1 MIICDFGCNQQAHY
15 KLKNGKNCCCNS
27 FNKCSCIKKK
37 NSESR
42 KGKPHPSNNPIIKS
56 WKGRKYEEIFG
67 SKQALAMKQKISNAM
82 KKFHPTGKAS
92 NEEREQE
99 RKRKIS
105 EKGKNYFGGYR
116 KGSGRG
122 KKGWYKGFFCDSS
135 WELAFLIYHLD
146 NDIEIQRCKEIRFYE
161 WEGKKTKYYPDFIID
176 ETIYEIKGYNTEQ
189 SKEKQRLNPDIKFLF
204 EKDMKLYF
212 DYVISKYGIN
222 FIKLY
227 ESMEEC
233 SRGL

>member
-1 MIICDFGCNQQAHY
+1 MSWPKGLSHPFKGKTYDQIFGKEKSLTIRQKQ
-15 KLKNGKNCCCNS
+15 
-27 FNKCSCIKKK
+27 
-37 NSESR
+37 SES
-42 KGKPHPSNNPIIKS
+42 GKQSS
-56 WKGRKYEEIFG
+56 
-67 SKQALAMKQKISNAM
+67 S
-82 KKFHPTGKAS
+82 TGKGLTP
-92 NEEREQE
+92 EREQE
-99 RKRKIS
+99 RKKKIS

-146 NDIEIQRCKEIRFYE
+146 NDIKIQRCKEIRYYE

-176 ETIYEIKGYNTEQ
+176 KTIYEIKGYNTEQ